1 VVDDVKPAPS
11 ILTLAA
17 SQLDVPF
24 TINEMFLPHFQRHAQ
39 SAQQQG
45 TSFPDVAALIRL
57 YGLIAR
63 QCAAPPSDAA
73 SSFLRSHP

>member
-1 VVDDVKPAPS
+1 M
-11 ILTLAA
+11 LTQRARH

-24 TINEMFLPHFQRHAQ
+24 TVNEMFLPHFQRHAQ

-45 TSFPDVAALIRL
+45 ASFPDIAALIRL

-63 QCAAPPSDAA
+63 QCAME
-73 SSFLRSHP
+73 SFLGTL